1 MPEDLARTSE
11 KRRLAERIRAEMT
24 RATGRRYERLDL
36 DALDLAGLQDLW
48 RFLQDAEGE
57 QRAALNR
64 AQMLPWRRA

>member
-1 MPEDLARTSE
+1 MPEDLARTTE

-48 RFLQDAEGE
+48 RFLQDADGE
-57 QRAALNR
+57 RRLAVDRARLV
-64 AQMLPWRRA
+64 PWRRA